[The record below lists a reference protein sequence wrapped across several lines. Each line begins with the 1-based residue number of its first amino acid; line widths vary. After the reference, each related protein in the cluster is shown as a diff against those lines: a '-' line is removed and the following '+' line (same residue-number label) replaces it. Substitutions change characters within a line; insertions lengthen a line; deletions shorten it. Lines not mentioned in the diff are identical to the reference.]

1 MSGGRTRPHAAPLV
15 LGWRECVALPAF
27 GVDALLVKVDTGA
40 RTSALHVLSEEIF
53 LRDGAGWVR
62 FLLDDAVPGVAGRWL
77 EAPVADR
84 RVVTDSGGR
93 GRPRVFIRTRLA
105 LPDGRAWE
113 IEVNLTERGDMQF
126 PMLLGR
132 SALPR
137 GSLVAPGRSFLLGRP
152 AAVGAVASAPPELTP
167 PGLALSDG
175 ARRA

>member
-1 MSGGRTRPHAAPLV
+1 MSGGSTRPHAAPLL
-15 LGWRECVALPAF
+15 LGWRECVALPAL

-40 RTSALHVLSEEIF
+40 RTSALHVLDEEMF
-53 LRDGAGWVR
+53 LRDGTGWVR

-152 AAVGAVASAPPELTP
+152 PADGAVAAAEAPGP
-167 PGLALSDG
+167 AMSHG